1 MSQSTQTM
9 PRVRCAFGNVFI
21 AIFPVCQM
29 NNFTFGAQRAQ
40 AAVLEDV
47 DDLDDLLTVCNIGKS
62 PMVLTT

>member
-1 MSQSTQTM
+1 MMYIYVISISIIDLSTH
-9 PRVRCAFGNVFI
+9 FFF